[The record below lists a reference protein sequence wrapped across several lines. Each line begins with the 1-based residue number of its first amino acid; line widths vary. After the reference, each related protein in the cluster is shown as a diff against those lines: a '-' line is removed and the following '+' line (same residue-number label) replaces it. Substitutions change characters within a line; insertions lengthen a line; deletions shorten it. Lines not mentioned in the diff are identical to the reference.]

1 MVDKQSRTLLKVSKA
16 FETALSVVLIIII
29 LLGILDLIRGV
40 YAAYVID
47 FANPVE
53 YSQLNSFLAEAL
65 LLVIGIELV
74 VMLSL
79 HIPGAL
85 LEVLLYAIARK
96 LILLPKT
103 SGMGDLLLGIIAIGC
118 IFAIKKYLMTES
130 ERKTT
135 MHRIYNW
142 IKENDKDPVKGD
154 SNHNNKDNVAS

>member
-1 MVDKQSRTLLKVSKA
+1 MVEKESRLLLKVSKA
-16 FETALSVVLIIII
+16 FETALSIVLIIII
-29 LLGILDLIRGV
+29 FLGMIDLVRSV
-40 YAAYVID
+40 YTAYRVD

-53 YSQLNSFLAEAL
+53 YSQLNAFLAEAL
-65 LLVIGIELV
+65 LLVIGVELV

-118 IFAIKKYLMTES
+118 IFAIKKYLMTDS

-135 MHRIYNW
+135 MHRVYNW
-142 IKENDKDPVKGD
+142 IKDKSLDNHKNDAV
-154 SNHNNKDNVAS
+154 S

>member
-1 MVDKQSRTLLKVSKA
+1 MVEKESRILLKVSKA
-16 FETALSVVLIIII
+16 FETALSIVFIIII
-29 LLGILDLIRGV
+29 FLGMIDLVRSV
-40 YAAYVID
+40 YTAYIVD

-53 YSQLNSFLAEAL
+53 YSQLNAFLAEAL
-65 LLVIGIELV
+65 LLVIGVELV

-118 IFAIKKYLMTES
+118 IFAIKKYLMTDS

-135 MHRIYNW
+135 MHRVYNW
-142 IKENDKDPVKGD
+142 IKDKSLDNHKNDAV
-154 SNHNNKDNVAS
+154 S